1 MADRTTSSI
10 SMAAARGMVMGVI
23 ADFAAYPQWATGV
36 SSAEVIEQGQDSRA
50 RRVRFVL
57 NAGPI
62 RDSYVLAYD
71 WDGDSAV
78 RWNLA
83 EPGTMVAE
91 MTGAYLLADE
101 GPADH
106 GPGTRVSY
114 ELAVGTRVP
123 MLGMLKRRAE
133 KTIIDTALRGLK
145 ARAEG
150 MQGKQ
155 HGQER

>member
-1 MADRTTSSI
+1 MADRTSSSI
-10 SMAAARGMVMGVI
+10 TMAAPRGTVMGVI

-36 SSAEVIEQGQDSRA
+36 SSAEIVEPGQDGRA
-50 RRVRFVL
+50 RRVRFAL

-62 RDSYVLAYD
+62 RDSYVLAYE

-83 EPGTMVAE
+83 EPGTMVTE

-101 GPADH
+101 VPAGQ

-133 KTIIDTALRGLK
+133 KTIVDTALRGLK

-150 MQGKQ
+150 MQG
-155 HGQER
+155 E